1 MISVGGNVM
10 AKNKKKVIWIIF
22 AVVIGLVI
30 ITAGVLKSLNTEKK
44 ASTYVSVVEVEKEN
58 DFDSTLI
65 TEGVLRSKEQRNV
78 VSSLPYMIQEVLFK
92 EGDKV
97 SEGDIL
103 LKIDVKDLEYKIK
116 TAEITLEMER
126 QRLKNMERQL
136 NESSSTLELEKSLEN
151 AELAY
156 GNAKTKYEG
165 SKTLYDAGAISKAML
180 DVDEANMIT
189 TKNNYELAQKRI
201 EDSGNKEDLK
211 SNIDIQRKN
220 VEIQEIALKSQ
231 KESLADSIIRSPING
246 TIVLSNAR
254 VGIPATAATP
264 LFVIEDTN
272 NLEIEVGISEYD
284 ISEIK
289 LGQKVKVTGEAFK
302 GKEIDGEVSFIAPS
316 ATIITTGTGK
326 ETQVTVKIDISNSD
340 NYLKTGFTA
349 DVAINTAFKKEA
361 LVIPYET
368 VYEKRDGTK
377 VVFKIENNK
386 IKEVPI
392 TIGIQGDLK
401 QEIISP
407 DIKLGDKIVTNP
419 NEKLHDGLEVSILN
433 GKGEQK

>member
-1 MISVGGNVM
+1 M
-10 AKNKKKVIWIIF
+10 AKNKKKAIWIAL
-22 AVVIGLVI
+22 AVVIGLAI
-30 ITAGVLKSLNTEKK
+30 ITAGVLKALNTEKS
-44 ASTYVSVVEVEKEN
+44 ASTYVTVVEVEKEN

-65 TEGVLRSKEQRNV
+65 TEGVLKSKEQINV

-103 LKIDVKDLEYKIK
+103 LKLDVKDLEYKIK
-116 TAEITLEMER
+116 TAEISLEMER

-136 NESSSTLELEKSLEN
+136 NEPSNSLELEKSLEN
-151 AELAY
+151 AKLAY
-156 GNAKTKYEG
+156 ENAKTKYES
-165 SKTLYDAGAISKAML
+165 SKTLYDAGAISKVML
-180 DVDEANMIT
+180 DADEANMIT
-189 TKNNYELAQKRI
+189 AKNNHELAQKQI
-201 EDSGNKEDLK
+201 ENANNKEDLK

-220 VEIQEIALKSQ
+220 VEIQEISLKSQ
-231 KESLADSIIRSPING
+231 KESLDQSIIKSPING
-246 TIVLSNAR
+246 TIVLSNGR
-254 VGIPATAATP
+254 VGIPATAAAP

-272 NLEIEVGISEYD
+272 NLEIEVGIAEYD
-284 ISEIK
+284 ISEIQ

-316 ATIITTGTGK
+316 ATIVPTGTGK
-326 ETQVTVKIDISNSD
+326 ETQVTVKIDIPNSD
-340 NYLKTGFTA
+340 NYLKSGFTA
-349 DVAINTAFKKEA
+349 NVAINTAFKKEA

-368 VYEKRDGTK
+368 VYEKKDGTK
-377 VVFKIENNK
+377 VVFKVDGNK
-386 IKEVPI
+386 IKEVPV

-401 QEIISP
+401 QEVISP
-407 DIKLGDKIVTNP
+407 EINLGDKIVASP

>member
-1 MISVGGNVM
+1 M
-10 AKNKKKVIWIIF
+10 AKNKKKAIWIVLASVLGL
-22 AVVIGLVI
+22 AVIA
-30 ITAGVLKSLNTEKK
+30 AGVVKALNTEKE

-65 TEGVLRSKEQRNV
+65 TEGILKSKEQRNV
-78 VSSLPYMIQEVLFK
+78 VSNLPYMIQEVLFK
-92 EGDKV
+92 EGEVV
-97 SEGDIL
+97 SEGDTL

-116 TAEITLEMER
+116 TAEISLEMER

-136 NESSSTLELEKSLEN
+136 NEPSSTLELEKSLEN

-156 GNAKTKYEG
+156 ENAKTKYEG
-165 SKTLYDAGAISKAML
+165 SKTLFDAGAISKAML
-180 DVDEANMIT
+180 DADEANMLT
-189 TKNNYELAQKRI
+189 AKNNYELAQKRI
-201 EDSGNKEDLK
+201 EDSEDNEDLK

-220 VEIQEIALKSQ
+220 VEIQEISLKSQ
-231 KESLADSIIRSPING
+231 KESLGDSIIKSPIDG

-272 NLEIEVGISEYD
+272 NLEIEVGIGEYD

-302 GKEIDGEVSFIAPS
+302 GKEIAGEVSFIAPS
-316 ATIITTGTGK
+316 ATVVPTGTGK
-326 ETQVTVKIDISNSD
+326 ETQVTVKIDIPNSD
-340 NYLKTGFTA
+340 NYLKPGFTA
-349 DVAINTAFKKEA
+349 NVAINTAFKKEA

-368 VYEKRDGTK
+368 VYEKKDGTK
-377 VVFKIENNK
+377 VIFKVENNK

-392 TIGIQGDLK
+392 SIGIQGDLK
-401 QEIISP
+401 QEVISP
-407 DIKLGDKIVTNP
+407 EIKLGDKIVVNP
-419 NEKLHDGLEVSILN
+419 SENLKDGLEVSILN